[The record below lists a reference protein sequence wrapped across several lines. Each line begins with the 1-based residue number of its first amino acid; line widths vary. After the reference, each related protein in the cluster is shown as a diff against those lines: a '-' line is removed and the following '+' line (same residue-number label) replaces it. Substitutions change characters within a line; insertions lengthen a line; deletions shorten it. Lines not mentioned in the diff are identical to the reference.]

1 MNIIFAGTPQFAADH
16 LKLLIDSHHKIKC
29 ILTQPDRG
37 SGRGKKIKSSPVKEI
52 GLDNGIEVLQP
63 TSLKDESILRSL
75 KSNKP
80 DLMLV
85 VAYGLLIP
93 KEVLD
98 IAERG
103 CVNVHASILPRWRG
117 AAPMEYS
124 IYSGDNESGI
134 SYMRMNEGLDE
145 GPILEIHKCKIEKE
159 DDLGSLESKFVE
171 LSKKSLLNFLKKF
184 EKGELKETP
193 QENSKATFAPK
204 INSDFQKID
213 WGCVSSE
220 IERKIRALNPKYGA
234 FTFLGNKRVKIY
246 KSSPAENTSELSPGS
261 IDISEDGKLL
271 VGCSEETAIKIDTVQ
286 MEGKSVV
293 QSEEFVRGYRSLIIQ
308 EDKFSSNV
316 Q

>member
-75 KSNKP
+75 KSDKP

-93 KEVLD
+93 KEVLE

-124 IYSGDNESGI
+124 IYSGDSESGI

-145 GPILEIHKCKIEKE
+145 GPILEIHKCKIGKE

-193 QENSKATFAPK
+193 QEDSKATFAPK

-213 WGCVSSE
+213 WSCVSSE
-220 IERKIRALNPKYGA
+220 IEQKIRALNPKYGA

-246 KSSPAENTSELSPGS
+246 KSSPAENTSKLSPGS

-286 MEGKSVV
+286 MEGKSIV

-316 Q
+316 R

>member
-75 KSNKP
+75 KSDKP

-93 KEVLD
+93 KEVLE

-213 WGCVSSE
+213 WSCVSSE

-246 KSSPAENTSELSPGS
+246 KSSPAENTSKLSPGS

>member
-1 MNIIFAGTPQFAADH
+1 MNIVFAGTPQFAADH

-75 KSNKP
+75 KSDKP

-93 KEVLD
+93 KEVLE

-124 IYSGDNESGI
+124 IYSGDSESGI

-193 QENSKATFAPK
+193 QEDSKATFAPK

-213 WGCVSSE
+213 WSCVSSE

-246 KSSPAENTSELSPGS
+246 KSSPAENTSKLSPGS
-261 IDISEDGKLL
+261 IEISEDGKLL
-271 VGCSEETAIKIDTVQ
+271 VGCSKETAIKIDTVQ

-308 EDKFSSNV
+308 EDNFSSNV

>member
-1 MNIIFAGTPQFAADH
+1 MKIVFAGTPQFAAEH
-16 LKLLIDSHHKIKC
+16 LKLLIDSQHKIKC

-37 SGRGKKIKSSPVKEI
+37 SGRGKKVKPSPVKEI

-63 TSLKDESILRSL
+63 TSLKDESTIRSL
-75 KSNKP
+75 ESMKP

-98 IAERG
+98 IAEKG

-145 GPILEIHKCKIEKE
+145 GPILEIHKCKIEEE
-159 DDLGSLESKFVE
+159 DDLSTLESKFVE
-171 LSKKSLLNFLKKF
+171 LSKKNLLNFLRKF

-204 INSDFQKID
+204 INSVFQQIDWQCRSEEIRQKIR
-213 WGCVSSE
+213 S
-220 IERKIRALNPKYGA
+220 LNPKYGA
-234 FTFLGNKRVKIY
+234 FTFLGNRRVKIY
-246 KSSPAENTSELSPGS
+246 KSSPIENTSNLSPGK
-261 IDISEDGKLL
+261 IDISQDGKLL
-271 VGCSEETAIKIDTVQ
+271 VGCNQDTSIQIDEVQ

-293 QSEEFVRGYRSLIIQ
+293 KSEEFVRGYLSLIKQ
-308 EDKFSSNV
+308 EGKFSSNA

>member
-75 KSNKP
+75 KSDKP

-93 KEVLD
+93 KEVLE

-184 EKGELKETP
+184 EKGELKETT

-213 WGCVSSE
+213 WGCVSIE

-246 KSSPAENTSELSPGS
+246 KSSPAENTSKLSPGS

-308 EDKFSSNV
+308 EDKFSSNA

>member
-75 KSNKP
+75 KSDKP

-93 KEVLD
+93 KEVLE

-193 QENSKATFAPK
+193 QEESKATFAPK

-213 WGCVSSE
+213 WSCVSSE

-246 KSSPAENTSELSPGS
+246 KSSPAENTSKLSPGS

-316 Q
+316 R

>member
-1 MNIIFAGTPQFAADH
+1 MNIIFAGTPKFAADH
-16 LKLLIDSHHKIKC
+16 LKLLIDSQHKIKC

-37 SGRGKKIKSSPVKEI
+37 SGRGKKVKPSPVKEI

-63 TSLKDESILRSL
+63 TSLKDESTIRSL
-75 KSNKP
+75 ESMKP

-98 IAERG
+98 IAEKG

-145 GPILEIHKCKIEKE
+145 GPILEIHKCKIEEE
-159 DDLGSLESKFVE
+159 DDLGTLESKFVE
-171 LSKKSLLNFLKKF
+171 LSKKNLLNFLKKF

-193 QENSKATFAPK
+193 QEDSKATFAPK

-213 WGCVSSE
+213 WSCVSSE

-246 KSSPAENTSELSPGS
+246 KSSPAKSTSKLGPGK
-261 IDISEDGKLL
+261 IEISEDGKLK
-271 VGCSEETAIKIDTVQ
+271 VGCSQETAIIIDTVQ
-286 MEGKSVV
+286 MEGKSIV

>member
-1 MNIIFAGTPQFAADH
+1 MDIIFAGTPQFAADH
-16 LKLLIDSHHKIKC
+16 LKLLIDSPHKIKC

-75 KSNKP
+75 KSDKP

-93 KEVLD
+93 KEVLE

-124 IYSGDNESGI
+124 IYSGDSESGI

-193 QENSKATFAPK
+193 QEESKATFAPK

-213 WGCVSSE
+213 WSCVSSE

-246 KSSPAENTSELSPGS
+246 KSSPAENTSKLSPGS

>member
-52 GLDNGIEVLQP
+52 GLDNDIEVLQP
-63 TSLKDESILRSL
+63 TSLKEESIVRSL
-75 KSNKP
+75 ESNKP

-98 IAERG
+98 IAEMG

-124 IYSGDNESGI
+124 IYSGDSESGI

-213 WGCVSSE
+213 WSRVSSE
-220 IERKIRALNPKYGA
+220 IEQKIRALNPKYGA

-246 KSSPAENTSELSPGS
+246 KSSPAENTSKLSPGS

-286 MEGKSVV
+286 VEGKNVV
-293 QSEEFVRGYRSLIIQ
+293 QSEEFVRG
-308 EDKFSSNV
+308 
-316 Q
+316 

>member
-63 TSLKDESILRSL
+63 TSLKDKSIIRSL
-75 KSNKP
+75 ESMKP

-93 KEVLD
+93 KDVLD

-124 IYSGDNESGI
+124 IYSGDSESGI

-193 QENSKATFAPK
+193 QEDSKATFAPK

-213 WGCVSSE
+213 WSCVSSE

-246 KSSPAENTSELSPGS
+246 KSSPAENTSKLSPGS

-308 EDKFSSNV
+308 EDNFSSNV

>member
-16 LKLLIDSHHKIKC
+16 LKLLIDSPHKIKC

-37 SGRGKKIKSSPVKEI
+37 SGRGKKIRSSPVKEI

-63 TSLKDESILRSL
+63 TSLKEESIVRSL
-75 KSNKP
+75 ESNKP

-124 IYSGDNESGI
+124 IYSGDSESGI

-213 WGCVSSE
+213 WSCVSSE

-246 KSSPAENTSELSPGS
+246 KSSPAENTSKLSPGS

-293 QSEEFVRGYRSLIIQ
+293 QSEEFVRGYRSLIIH

>member
-52 GLDNGIEVLQP
+52 GLDNDIEVLQP
-63 TSLKDESILRSL
+63 TSLKEESIVRSL
-75 KSNKP
+75 ESNKP

-103 CVNVHASILPRWRG
+103 CINVHASILPRWRG

-124 IYSGDNESGI
+124 IYSGDSESGI

-145 GPILEIHKCKIEKE
+145 GPILEIHKCKIQKE

-213 WGCVSSE
+213 WSRVSSE
-220 IERKIRALNPKYGA
+220 IEQKIRALNPKYGA

-246 KSSPAENTSELSPGS
+246 KSSPAENTSKLSPGS

-286 MEGKSVV
+286 MEGKSIV

-308 EDKFSSNV
+308 EDNFSSNV

>member
-1 MNIIFAGTPQFAADH
+1 MNIVFAGTPQFAADH

-63 TSLKDESILRSL
+63 TSLKDESIVRSL

-213 WGCVSSE
+213 WSCVSSE

>member
-93 KEVLD
+93 KEVLE

-213 WGCVSSE
+213 WSCVSSE

-246 KSSPAENTSELSPGS
+246 KSSPAENTSKLSPGS

>member
-1 MNIIFAGTPQFAADH
+1 MKIVFAGTPQFAAEH
-16 LKLLIDSHHKIKC
+16 LKLLIDSQHKIKC

-37 SGRGKKIKSSPVKEI
+37 SGRGKKVKPSPVKEI

-63 TSLKDESILRSL
+63 TSLKDESTIRSL
-75 KSNKP
+75 ESMKP

-98 IAERG
+98 IAKKG

-145 GPILEIHKCKIEKE
+145 GPILEIHKCKIEEE
-159 DDLGSLESKFVE
+159 DDLSTLESKFVE
-171 LSKKSLLNFLKKF
+171 LSKKNLLNFLKKF

-204 INSDFQKID
+204 INSVFQQIDWQCRSEEISQKIR
-213 WGCVSSE
+213 S
-220 IERKIRALNPKYGA
+220 LNPKYGA
-234 FTFLGNKRVKIY
+234 FTFLGNRRVKIY
-246 KSSPAENTSELSPGS
+246 KSSPIENTSNLSPGK
-261 IDISEDGKLL
+261 IDISQDGKLL
-271 VGCSEETAIKIDTVQ
+271 VGCNQDTSIKIDEVQ

-293 QSEEFVRGYRSLIIQ
+293 KSEEFVRGYLSLIKQ
-308 EDKFSSNV
+308 EGKFSSNA